1 MSQPLNFSALRQGA
15 ITLHRITASNL
26 ALTRSLFTGFEDSAY
41 LLEEITTSYRPEYD
55 TEGRQTLY
63 GFYSTLYETLAGA
76 SMLGISSW
84 QEARGFTGADTLLH
98 MRGRDVAPQ
107 SKPLLLYLGFELL
120 ELHRIETGCFVSN
133 LASRRSIEK
142 TPGMCF
148 EGTLRQYARNAQ
160 GEFEDERRY
169 AILRQDWLRSYD
181 RSTIEVV
188 F

>member
-1 MSQPLNFSALRQGA
+1 MTEPLTFSALRQGA

-26 ALTRSLFTGFEDSAY
+26 PLTRALFTGFADSSY
-41 LLEEITTSYRPEYD
+41 LLQEIATSYRPEYD

-63 GFYSTLYETLAGA
+63 GFYSTLYDTLAGA

-84 QEARGFTGADTLLH
+84 REARGFTGADTLLH
-98 MRGRDVAPQ
+98 MRGRGVAPQ

-120 ELHRIETGCFVSN
+120 SLHRIETGCFVSN

-148 EGTLRQYARNAQ
+148 EGTLRQYARNAR
-160 GEFEDERRY
+160 GEFEDEHRF
-169 AILRQDWLRSYD
+169 AILKQDWLRSYD

-188 F
+188 P